1 MPPVADLCQKGH
13 GGCSKHANC
22 SQVGTVVTCTCLPAY
37 EGDGWSCRAR
47 NPCLDGHRG
56 GCSEHADCFNT
67 GPVSRRGAKQPVCR
81 GPTLP
86 VPVRYLLSACRTRGA
101 VSAIPATW
109 VMGCSVWRSLNPL
122 WTDAWQSPHRA
133 TQMLCAQTYIS
144 RVCLLTYPRP
154 TAASLASYCPVS
166 RTPSF
171 FLQKNRLASS
181 TSRPPVALMA

>member
-1 MPPVADLCQKGH
+1 MADLCQKGH

-133 TQMLCAQTYIS
+133 TNQKHLCYHHFTTGHCGPLTINYPPEMK
-144 RVCLLTYPRP
+144 LLFNGSHSDIHPN
-154 TAASLASYCPVS
+154 
-166 RTPSF
+166 
-171 FLQKNRLASS
+171 Q
-181 TSRPPVALMA
+181 